1 MMLNC
6 LTEKLRSIARLALDI
21 IALVWFIAFAAG
33 SAHAQYVLP
42 DSCNALL
49 TVQSKSYLFSHFYTC
64 HADTEELKWRIDLD
78 EQGKIYHVQTDAEAR
93 WLYAL
98 DMTSGISE
106 NLDETGSIDSAF
118 LANLLQKDHDDF
130 VFQMLSSSAKI
141 ILLWEEDQ
149 LMGQTVIID
158 DLLLFK
164 TKSTMTATDTKG
176 TILWDTLATK
186 YVSPKHWVFFG
197 GSNVYR
203 TDKVTKFFN
212 FPPIEF
218 LLPNEVGFLADVPK
232 SGSEGIM
239 SSLGMTGVYHDKI

>member
-1 MMLNC
+1 MLNC
-6 LTEKLRSIARLALDI
+6 LTEKLRPTARVVRDI
-21 IALVWFIAFAAG
+21 ISLVCFIAFAAG

-42 DSCNALL
+42 NFCNAYL
-49 TVQSKSYLFSHFYTC
+49 TVQSKSYLVSHFYTC
-64 HADTEELKWRIDLD
+64 HEDTEGLKRRIDLD
-78 EQGKIYHVQTDAEAR
+78 EQGEIYHVQTDVEAR

-106 NLDETGSIDSAF
+106 NLDDTGSIDRAF
-118 LANLLQKDHDDF
+118 LTNLLQKDHDDF
-130 VFQMLSSSAKI
+130 VFQMLSSSGEI
-141 ILLWEEDQ
+141 IVLRGEDQ

-158 DLLLFK
+158 DTLLFQ
-164 TKSTMTATDTKG
+164 TKSMMKATDTKG
-176 TILWDTLATK
+176 TFLWDTLAIE
-186 YVSPKHWVFFG
+186 YVSLKHWVFFG

-203 TDKVTKFFN
+203 TDKVTNFFN
-212 FPPIEF
+212 FSPIEF